1 MTTRQNVDGVVLRL
15 REFVQ
20 ALIDQGQ
27 IAGRETVT
35 QAQTNLR
42 DAPSSALDEER
53 AANPTES

>member
-1 MTTRQNVDGVVLRL
+1 MTTRQNVDGVVLLL

-42 DAPSSALDEER
+42 DALHVVLGVKESAE
-53 AANPTES
+53 P

>member
-20 ALIDQGQ
+20 ALIDREQ
-27 IAGRETVT
+27 IAGHETVT
-35 QAQTNLR
+35 QAQANLR
-42 DAPSSALDEER
+42 DALMSALDEG